1 MMPWVASQRSA
12 HLADMIDH
20 TTAIIVLMRHNTNV
34 LYRGALSAL
43 VALASGCSLQTM
55 AVNAVMPTLANPE
68 VYLSEEDPELI
79 RNALPFLLKTIESV
93 LETEPLRRDAL
104 LFANNGFLLY
114 ANAFLQNE
122 AALAE
127 WSDYELAAEL
137 NERARRMYLRARN
150 YGLRLV
156 EIEHPGITDRL
167 FEDPEAA
174 VMVFDVEDVETLYY
188 LGGAWMLGINLSLDR
203 PALVADLPTA
213 RALLDRA
220 LLLDESYNKGV
231 LHTAFIT
238 VESVGEALGGSYQR
252 AREHFDRAVGLS
264 EGLDAGPYISMAVGV
279 SIAEENRQEF
289 VELLET
295 VLAIDVD
302 KEPANRLFNVL
313 SQKRAR
319 MLLDHVDDLFFE
331 PITEESGAEQGVS

>member
-1 MMPWVASQRSA
+1 MLAS
-12 HLADMIDH
+12 
-20 TTAIIVLMRHNTNV
+20 
-34 LYRGALSAL
+34 
-43 VALASGCSLQTM
+43 ALASGCSLQTM
-55 AVNAVMPTLANPE
+55 AVNAVMPTIANPE

-93 LETEPLRRDAL
+93 LETVPSRRDAL
-104 LFANNGFLLY
+104 LFANIGFLLY

-137 NERARRMYLRARN
+137 NERARRMYLRARD

-302 KEPANRLFNVL
+302 KDPANRLFNVL

>member
-1 MMPWVASQRSA
+1 
-12 HLADMIDH
+12 
-20 TTAIIVLMRHNTNV
+20 MRHNTNV

-43 VALASGCSLQTM
+43 VASALASGCSLQTM
-55 AVNAVMPTLANPE
+55 AVNAVMPTIANPE

-93 LETEPLRRDAL
+93 LETEPSRRDAL

-114 ANAFLQNE
+114 ANAFLQHD

-127 WSDYELAAEL
+127 WTDYERAAEL
-137 NERARRMYLRARN
+137 NERARRMYLRARD

-167 FEDPEAA
+167 FEDPAAA

-264 EGLDAGPYISMAVGV
+264 EGLDAGPYIAMAVGV
-279 SIAEENRQEF
+279 SIVEENRQEF

-319 MLLDHVDDLFFE
+319 ILLDHVDDLFFE
-331 PITEESGAEQGVS
+331 PIPEEPGAEQGVS

>member
-1 MMPWVASQRSA
+1 
-12 HLADMIDH
+12 
-20 TTAIIVLMRHNTNV
+20 MRHNTNV

-55 AVNAVMPTLANPE
+55 AVNAVMPTIANPE

-93 LETEPLRRDAL
+93 LETVPSRRDAL
-104 LFANNGFLLY
+104 LFANIGFLLY

-302 KEPANRLFNVL
+302 KDPANRLFNVL